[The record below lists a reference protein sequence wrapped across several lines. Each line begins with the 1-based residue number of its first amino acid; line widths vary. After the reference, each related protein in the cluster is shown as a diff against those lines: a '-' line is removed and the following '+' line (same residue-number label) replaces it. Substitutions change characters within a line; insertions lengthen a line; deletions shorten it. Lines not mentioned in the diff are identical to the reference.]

1 MNAVASSGITAMLR
15 SRSTVSAWVANTCW
29 RRMPTRSIRRSTNA
43 SGRRSSKAAHAGR
56 YRRRK
61 YWARSRPSGV
71 SCGPSRAAD
80 TAEGMSTLRRRAS
93 WVSRAMSTEC
103 SPTGGR
109 AITRTAA
116 PESAGLASSRSQA
129 SRSRTSARWKYAAEP
144 CRRKGSA
151 RSSSAAHTTAPS
163 RTADGIRTAIRSGS
177 VPEEISPAA
186 AAAMACAWA
195 RSEAQRQK
203 RTLPPSRVSAGRRR
217 CRRRARA
224 AVAIAWDSAC
234 SRSRVTVEASG
245 KARANS
251 ASAGRGP
258 GHRDLARLF
267 AQQRK
272 QGALG
277 EVGVLVVVGQHG
289 GQAGGDAAA
298 HVRALVQQR
307 ERAQDQVAGVQ
318 RAARGQQPVVVGVDL
333 GELALAQRRGAGGVV
348 AVLGRR

>member
-15 SRSTVSAWVANTCW
+15 RRSTVSAWVANTCW

-43 SGRRSSKAAHAGR
+43 SGRRSSKAAQAGR

-71 SCGPSRAAD
+71 SCGPSSAAD

-93 WVSRAMSTEC
+93 WVRRAMSTEC

-163 RTADGIRTAIRSGS
+163 RTAEGISTAIRSGS
-177 VPEEISPAA
+177 VPAEINPAA
-186 AAAMACAWA
+186 PAAMACACA

-203 RTLPPSRVSAGRRR
+203 RTLPPSRVSASSSPTPAA
-217 CRRRARA
+217 ART
-224 AVAIAWDSAC
+224 AVAIARGQRMLRSSA
-234 SRSRVTVEASG
+234 TVEASG
-245 KARANS
+245 NARANS
-251 ASAGRGP
+251 ASAGAGP
-258 GHRDLARLF
+258 VTVTSRASSHSSASRAPWAKLASW
-267 AQQRK
+267 
-272 QGALG
+272 
-277 EVGVLVVVGQHG
+277 
-289 GQAGGDAAA
+289 
-298 HVRALVQQR
+298 
-307 ERAQDQVAGVQ
+307 
-318 RAARGQQPVVVGVDL
+318 
-333 GELALAQRRGAGGVV
+333 
-348 AVLGRR
+348 